1 MATLSITNI
10 SSEAVHLSELYVS
23 LLPGET
29 KSTTRTVTEMSDL
42 RSIHELLAQSKITV
56 QIAFSTG
63 EAASQL
69 VPVWPLGKNWK
80 TSVANAAALPLTG
93 NTSGDVRIQL
103 DTKELK
109 IWNGSSWAHTSS
121 GGDTVTFA
129 NIAALDAYDATSAP
143 EGKQAYVTT
152 LKAYFSLNKTS
163 TATVEFPSVRTAV
176 GGGRWLRLPSGR
188 DWLGQLTW
196 YVGPG
201 GNDEWDGAS
210 PSTLLASNAEF
221 LKRLHT
227 LRGSDVLV
235 YVLGN
240 LAEKIGW
247 NGTIEAEAIVT
258 YLGTQTTVASG
269 TITSSANP
277 VPASNSRAHLTD
289 SGVVSWAAYI
299 NSGHIIY
306 IPTTPS
312 NYLYT
317 IPHKDGG
324 AGQLLTSPWY
334 RANALTGTQAVGT
347 PPAPGETY
355 EVKALT
361 TVPGVIENNNA
372 YFVRF
377 QDFKFTNF
385 IVVRS
390 VQYSFIRCYFS
401 GGYFGIGIN
410 GGSMTCCG
418 IPPGVTA
425 AFSTASSSLR
435 GCMFNAQTTFQS
447 ASNVTVIDCLL
458 YRPFCIGVSS
468 AFVFGTFGAF
478 DSTSDSF
485 TLSGGGRIIVNSSA
499 TLYGNGNTGYGVRIS
514 GGSKLILPAGYSPTV
529 TGTSGD
535 FIVNNKTSLIPG
547 PQPSG
552 APVFPAA
559 AACTTWAV
567 RGASP
572 FDGYALDWGGD
583 PSCGIVLS

>member
-1 MATLSITNI
+1 MPFSTKGPQRS
-10 SSEAVHLSELYVS
+10 HLVTGKRGLA
-23 LLPGET
+23 GEIA
-29 KSTTRTVTEMSDL
+29 DL
-42 RSIHELLAQSKITV
+42 RNDV
-56 QIAFSTG
+56 QEAFSEFG
-63 EAASQL
+63 GSL
-69 VPVWPLGKNWK
+69 PVI
-80 TSVANAAALPLTG
+80 SLT
-93 NTSGDVRIQL
+93 
-103 DTKELK
+103 
-109 IWNGSSWAHTSS
+109 
-121 GGDTVTFA
+121 
-129 NIAALDAYDATSAP
+129 NIAALDALDATTSPNGTA
-143 EGKQAYVTT
+143 AYVTS
-152 LKAYFSLNKTS
+152 LKAQFILEKTS
-163 TATVEFPSVRTAV
+163 TATVEFPSVRMAI
-176 GGGRWLRLPSGR
+176 GGGRWLRATTTSRG
-188 DWLGQLTW
+188 WLSQLTW
-196 YVGPG
+196 YIGPG

-210 PSTLLASNAEF
+210 PSTPLASNKEF

-227 LRGSDVLV
+227 LTGNDVLV

-247 NGTIEAEAIVT
+247 YGTIEAEAIVT

-289 SGVVSWAAYI
+289 SGVASWAAYI
-299 NSGHIIY
+299 NSGHLIY

-334 RANALTGTQAVGT
+334 RANALTSTQALGT

-361 TVPGVIENNNA
+361 TVTGIVENNNA

-377 QDFKFTNF
+377 QDFKFIDF
-385 IVVRS
+385 VVVRN

-401 GGYFGIGIN
+401 GGYFVIVIN
-410 GGSMTCCG
+410 CGSMTCCG
-418 IPPGVTA
+418 IPAGATA

-447 ASNVTVIDCLL
+447 ASNITVTECLL

-468 AFVFGTFGAF
+468 VFVFGTFGAF

-552 APVFPAA
+552 APVFLAA
-559 AACTTWAV
+559 TPCTTWAV
-567 RGASP
+567 RAVAP
-572 FDGYALDWGGD
+572 FSEYSLDWGGD
-583 PSCGIVLS
+583 PTCGIILA